1 MNMAKIR
8 VRFGR
13 NEIEIDSRD
22 FYVDN
27 ETIGEVIENIRQC
40 MDDNTTENVITSLP
54 DAEVFEPEFS
64 QGQGVTSDALTEKLR
79 LIANESFFDQ
89 PRTVGEVVGS
99 LLEHGWHASALD
111 VSVALTKMAFSKE
124 LLKNSHDDRSYYFAK
139 TAMVNE

>member
-1 MNMAKIR
+1 MAKIR
-8 VRFGR
+8 VRFGK

-27 ETIGEVIENIRQC
+27 ETVGEVIENIKQC
-40 MDDNTTENVITSLP
+40 MGESENQNPITSLP

-64 QGQGVTSDALTEKLR
+64 QGQSITSDLLTEKLNI
-79 LIANESFFDQ
+79 LAGESFFDQ

-99 LLEHGWHASALD
+99 LMEHGWHASALD

>member
-1 MNMAKIR
+1 MAKIR

-40 MDDNTTENVITSLP
+40 MGDAMNESPITALP

-64 QGQGVTSDALTEKLR
+64 QGQSVTSDVLTEKLR
-79 LIANESFFDQ
+79 IIANESFFDQ

-99 LLEHGWHASALD
+99 LMEHGWHASALD
-111 VSVALTKMAFSKE
+111 VSVALTKMAFGKE
-124 LLKNSHDDRSYYFAK
+124 LLKNLRDDRSYYFAK
-139 TAMVNE
+139 TAMVME

>member
-1 MNMAKIR
+1 MAKIR

-40 MDDNTTENVITSLP
+40 MGDAMNESPITALP

-64 QGQGVTSDALTEKLR
+64 QGQGVTSDVLTEKLR
-79 LIANESFFDQ
+79 IIANESFFDK

-99 LLEHGWHASALD
+99 LMEHGWHASALD
-111 VSVALTKMAFSKE
+111 VSVALTKMAFGKE

-139 TAMVNE
+139 TAMVME

>member
-1 MNMAKIR
+1 MAKIR
-8 VRFGR
+8 VRFGK

-27 ETIGEVIENIRQC
+27 ETVGEVIENIRQC
-40 MDDNTTENVITSLP
+40 MGETENQNPITSLP
-54 DAEVFEPEFS
+54 DAEIFEPEFS
-64 QGQGVTSDALTEKLR
+64 QGQGVTPDLLTEKLQI
-79 LIANESFFDQ
+79 LEGESFFNQ

-99 LLEHGWHASALD
+99 LMEHGWHASALD

-139 TAMVNE
+139 TALVNE

>member
-1 MNMAKIR
+1 MAKIR

-40 MDDNTTENVITSLP
+40 MGDAMNEGPITSLP

-64 QGQGVTSDALTEKLR
+64 QGQSVTSDVLTEKLR
-79 LIANESFFDQ
+79 IIANESFFDQ

-99 LLEHGWHASALD
+99 LMEHGWHASALD
-111 VSVALTKMAFSKE
+111 VSVALTKMAFGKE
-124 LLKNSHDDRSYYFAK
+124 LLKNLRDDRSYYFAK
-139 TAMVNE
+139 TAMVNQ

>member
-1 MNMAKIR
+1 MAKIR

-27 ETIGEVIENIRQC
+27 ETVGEVIENIKQC
-40 MDDNTTENVITSLP
+40 MGETENQNPITSLP
-54 DAEVFEPEFS
+54 DAEIFEPEFS
-64 QGQGVTSDALTEKLR
+64 QGQDIASDVLTEKLR
-79 LIANESFFDQ
+79 IISNESFFDQ

-99 LLEHGWHASALD
+99 LMEHGWHASALD

>member
-1 MNMAKIR
+1 MAKIR

-27 ETIGEVIENIRQC
+27 ETVGEVIENIRQC
-40 MDDNTTENVITSLP
+40 MGESENQNPITSLP
-54 DAEVFEPEFS
+54 DAEIFEPEFS
-64 QGQGVTSDALTEKLR
+64 QGQGITSDLLTEKLQI
-79 LIANESFFDQ
+79 LAGESFFDQ

-99 LLEHGWHASALD
+99 LMEHGWHASALD

>member
-1 MNMAKIR
+1 MAKIR

-27 ETIGEVIENIRQC
+27 ETVGEVIENIRQC
-40 MDDNTTENVITSLP
+40 MAKSENQNPITSLP
-54 DAEVFEPEFS
+54 DAEIFEPEFS
-64 QGQGVTSDALTEKLR
+64 QGQGITSDLLTEKLHI
-79 LIANESFFDQ
+79 LAGESFFDQ

-99 LLEHGWHASALD
+99 LMEHGWHASALD
-111 VSVALTKMAFSKE
+111 VSVALTKMAFSKD

>member
-1 MNMAKIR
+1 MAKIR

-40 MDDNTTENVITSLP
+40 MGDTTNDGPITSLP

-64 QGQGVTSDALTEKLR
+64 QGHGITSDVLTEKLR
-79 LIANESFFDQ
+79 IIANESFFDQ
-89 PRTVGEVVGS
+89 PRTVGAVS
-99 LLEHGWHASALD
+99 YTHLTLPTILL
-111 VSVALTKMAFSKE
+111 V
-124 LLKNSHDDRSYYFAK
+124 
-139 TAMVNE
+139 

>member
-1 MNMAKIR
+1 MAKIR

-27 ETIGEVIENIRQC
+27 ETVGEVIENIRQC
-40 MDDNTTENVITSLP
+40 MGETENQNPITSLP
-54 DAEVFEPEFS
+54 DAEIFEPEFS
-64 QGQGVTSDALTEKLR
+64 QGQGITSDLLTEKLQI
-79 LIANESFFDQ
+79 LAGESFFDQ

-99 LLEHGWHASALD
+99 LMEHGWHASALD

-139 TAMVNE
+139 TALVNE

>member
-1 MNMAKIR
+1 MAKIR

-40 MDDNTTENVITSLP
+40 MGDAMNEGPITSLP

-64 QGQGVTSDALTEKLR
+64 QGQSITSDVLTEKLR
-79 LIANESFFDQ
+79 IIANESFFDQ

-99 LLEHGWHASALD
+99 LMEHGWHASALD

-139 TAMVNE
+139 TAMVME

>member
-1 MNMAKIR
+1 MAKIR

-40 MDDNTTENVITSLP
+40 MGDAMNESPITALP

-64 QGQGVTSDALTEKLR
+64 QCQGVTSDVLTEKLR
-79 LIANESFFDQ
+79 IIANESFFDQ

-99 LLEHGWHASALD
+99 LMEHGWHASALD

-139 TAMVNE
+139 TAMVME

>member
-1 MNMAKIR
+1 MAKIR

-40 MDDNTTENVITSLP
+40 MGDAMNESPITSLP

-64 QGQGVTSDALTEKLR
+64 QGQGITSDVLTEKLR
-79 LIANESFFDQ
+79 IIANESFFDQ

-99 LLEHGWHASALD
+99 LMEHGWHASALD
-111 VSVALTKMAFSKE
+111 VSLALTKMAFGKE

-139 TAMVNE
+139 TAMVME

>member
-1 MNMAKIR
+1 MAKIR

-27 ETIGEVIENIRQC
+27 ETVGEVIENIRQC
-40 MDDNTTENVITSLP
+40 MGESENHNPITSLP

-64 QGQGVTSDALTEKLR
+64 QGQSITSDLLTEKLNI
-79 LIANESFFDQ
+79 LAGESFFDQ

-99 LLEHGWHASALD
+99 LMEHGWHASALD

>member
-1 MNMAKIR
+1 MAKIR
-8 VRFGR
+8 VRFGK

-27 ETIGEVIENIRQC
+27 ETVGEVIENIKQC
-40 MDDNTTENVITSLP
+40 MGESENQNPITSLP
-54 DAEVFEPEFS
+54 DAEIFEPEFS
-64 QGQGVTSDALTEKLR
+64 QGQGVTSDLLTEKLHI
-79 LIANESFFDQ
+79 LAGESFFDQ

-99 LLEHGWHASALD
+99 LMEHGWHASALD

-139 TAMVNE
+139 TAMINE

>member
-1 MNMAKIR
+1 MAKIR

-27 ETIGEVIENIRQC
+27 ETVGEVIENIRQC
-40 MDDNTTENVITSLP
+40 MGDSMNGNTITSLP

-64 QGQGVTSDALTEKLR
+64 QGQGVTSDILTEKLR
-79 LIANESFFDQ
+79 IIANESFFDQ

-99 LLEHGWHASALD
+99 LMEHGWHASALD

-139 TAMVNE
+139 TAMVME

>member
-1 MNMAKIR
+1 MAKIR

-27 ETIGEVIENIRQC
+27 ETVGEVIENIRQC
-40 MDDNTTENVITSLP
+40 MGETENQNPITSLP
-54 DAEVFEPEFS
+54 DAEIFEPEFS
-64 QGQGVTSDALTEKLR
+64 QGQGVTPDLLTEKLQI
-79 LIANESFFDQ
+79 LEGESFFNQ

-99 LLEHGWHASALD
+99 LMEHGWHASALD

-139 TAMVNE
+139 TAMINE

>member
-1 MNMAKIR
+1 MAKIR
-8 VRFGR
+8 VRFGK

-40 MDDNTTENVITSLP
+40 MGESENQNPITSLP
-54 DAEVFEPEFS
+54 DAEIFEPEFS
-64 QGQGVTSDALTEKLR
+64 QGQGITSDLLTEKLNI
-79 LIANESFFDQ
+79 LAGESFFDQ

-99 LLEHGWHASALD
+99 LMEHGWHASALD

>member
-1 MNMAKIR
+1 MAKIR

-27 ETIGEVIENIRQC
+27 ETVGEVIENIRQC
-40 MDDNTTENVITSLP
+40 MGESENQNPITSLP
-54 DAEVFEPEFS
+54 DAEIFEPEFS
-64 QGQGVTSDALTEKLR
+64 QGQGITSDLLTEKLNI
-79 LIANESFFDQ
+79 LAGESFFDQ

-99 LLEHGWHASALD
+99 LMEHGWHASALD

-139 TAMVNE
+139 TAMINE

>member
-1 MNMAKIR
+1 MAKIR

-40 MDDNTTENVITSLP
+40 MSDAMNESPITALP

-64 QGQGVTSDALTEKLR
+64 QGQGVTSDVLTEKLR
-79 LIANESFFDQ
+79 IIANESFFDQ

-99 LLEHGWHASALD
+99 LMEHGWHASALD

-139 TAMVNE
+139 TAMVIE

>member
-1 MNMAKIR
+1 MAKIR
-8 VRFGR
+8 VRFGK

-27 ETIGEVIENIRQC
+27 ETVGEVIENIRQC
-40 MDDNTTENVITSLP
+40 MGESENQNPITSLP

-64 QGQGVTSDALTEKLR
+64 QGQGITSDLLTEKLHI
-79 LIANESFFDQ
+79 LAGESFFNQ

-99 LLEHGWHASALD
+99 LMEHGWHASALD

>member
-1 MNMAKIR
+1 MAKIR

-40 MDDNTTENVITSLP
+40 MGDTTNDGPITSLP

-64 QGQGVTSDALTEKLR
+64 QGHGITSDVLT
-79 LIANESFFDQ
+79 
-89 PRTVGEVVGS
+89 
-99 LLEHGWHASALD
+99 
-111 VSVALTKMAFSKE
+111 
-124 LLKNSHDDRSYYFAK
+124 
-139 TAMVNE
+139 

>member
-1 MNMAKIR
+1 MAKIR
-8 VRFGR
+8 VRFGK

-27 ETIGEVIENIRQC
+27 ETVGEVIENIRQC
-40 MDDNTTENVITSLP
+40 MGESENQNPITSLP
-54 DAEVFEPEFS
+54 DAEIFEPEFS
-64 QGQGVTSDALTEKLR
+64 QGQGITSDLLTEKLNI
-79 LIANESFFDQ
+79 LAGESFFDQ

-99 LLEHGWHASALD
+99 LMEHGWHASALD

-139 TAMVNE
+139 TAMVNQ

>member
-1 MNMAKIR
+1 MAKIR
-8 VRFGR
+8 VRFGW

-40 MDDNTTENVITSLP
+40 MGDAMNESPITALP

-64 QGQGVTSDALTEKLR
+64 QGQGVTSDVLTEKLR
-79 LIANESFFDQ
+79 IIANESFFDQ

-99 LLEHGWHASALD
+99 LMEHGWHASALD

-139 TAMVNE
+139 TAMVME

>member
-1 MNMAKIR
+1 MAKIR

-27 ETIGEVIENIRQC
+27 ETVGEVIENIRQC
-40 MDDNTTENVITSLP
+40 MAESENPNPITSLP
-54 DAEVFEPEFS
+54 DAEIFEPEFS
-64 QGQGVTSDALTEKLR
+64 QGQDITSDLLTEKLHI
-79 LIANESFFDQ
+79 LADESFFDQ

-99 LLEHGWHASALD
+99 LMEHGWHASALD

-139 TAMVNE
+139 TAMINE

>member
-1 MNMAKIR
+1 MAKIR
-8 VRFGR
+8 VRFGK

-27 ETIGEVIENIRQC
+27 ETVGEVIENIRQC
-40 MDDNTTENVITSLP
+40 MGESENQNPITSLP
-54 DAEVFEPEFS
+54 DAEIFEPEFS
-64 QGQGVTSDALTEKLR
+64 QGQGITSDLLTEKLNI
-79 LIANESFFDQ
+79 LAGESFFDQ

-99 LLEHGWHASALD
+99 LMEHGWHASALD

>member
-1 MNMAKIR
+1 MAKIR

-40 MDDNTTENVITSLP
+40 MGDALNESPITALP

-64 QGQGVTSDALTEKLR
+64 QGQGVTSDVLTEKLR
-79 LIANESFFDQ
+79 IIANESFFDQ

-99 LLEHGWHASALD
+99 LMEHGWHASALD

-139 TAMVNE
+139 TAMVME

>member
-1 MNMAKIR
+1 MAKIR
-8 VRFGR
+8 VRFGK

-27 ETIGEVIENIRQC
+27 ETVGEVIENIRQC
-40 MDDNTTENVITSLP
+40 MGESENQNPITSLP

-64 QGQGVTSDALTEKLR
+64 QGQGITSDLLTEKLNI
-79 LIANESFFDQ
+79 LAGESFFDQ

-99 LLEHGWHASALD
+99 LMEHGWHASALD

>member
-1 MNMAKIR
+1 MAKIR
-8 VRFGR
+8 VRFGK

-40 MDDNTTENVITSLP
+40 MGDAMNESPITALP

-64 QGQGVTSDALTEKLR
+64 QGQSITSDVLTEKLR
-79 LIANESFFDQ
+79 IIANESFFDQ

-99 LLEHGWHASALD
+99 LMEHGWHASALD
-111 VSVALTKMAFSKE
+111 VSVALTKMAFGKE

-139 TAMVNE
+139 TAMVME

>member
-1 MNMAKIR
+1 MAKIR
-8 VRFGR
+8 VRFGK

-27 ETIGEVIENIRQC
+27 ETVGEVIENIRQC
-40 MDDNTTENVITSLP
+40 MGQNENQNPITSLP

-64 QGQGVTSDALTEKLR
+64 QGQGITSDLLTEKLNI
-79 LIANESFFDQ
+79 LAGESFFDQ

-99 LLEHGWHASALD
+99 LMEHGWHASALD

>member
-1 MNMAKIR
+1 MAKIR

-27 ETIGEVIENIRQC
+27 ETVGEVIENIRQC
-40 MDDNTTENVITSLP
+40 MGESENQNPITSLP
-54 DAEVFEPEFS
+54 DAEIFEPEFS
-64 QGQGVTSDALTEKLR
+64 QGQGITSDLLTEKLHI
-79 LIANESFFDQ
+79 LAGESFFDQ

-99 LLEHGWHASALD
+99 LMEHGWHANALD

>member
-1 MNMAKIR
+1 MAKIR

-40 MDDNTTENVITSLP
+40 MGDAMNESPITALP

-64 QGQGVTSDALTEKLR
+64 QGQGVTSDVLTEKLR
-79 LIANESFFDQ
+79 IIANESFFDQ

-99 LLEHGWHASALD
+99 LMEHGWHASALD

-139 TAMVNE
+139 TAMVME

>member
-1 MNMAKIR
+1 MAKIR

-27 ETIGEVIENIRQC
+27 ETIGEVIENIREC
-40 MDDNTTENVITSLP
+40 MGDAMNESPITALP

-64 QGQGVTSDALTEKLR
+64 QGQGVTSDVLTEKLR
-79 LIANESFFDQ
+79 IIANESFFDQ
-89 PRTVGEVVGS
+89 PRTVGEVVGI
-99 LLEHGWHASALD
+99 LMEHGWHASALD
-111 VSVALTKMAFSKE
+111 VSVALTKMAFGKE

-139 TAMVNE
+139 TAMVME

>member
-1 MNMAKIR
+1 MAKIR
-8 VRFGR
+8 VRFGK

-27 ETIGEVIENIRQC
+27 ETVGEVIENIRQC
-40 MDDNTTENVITSLP
+40 MGESENQNPITSLP
-54 DAEVFEPEFS
+54 DAEIFEPEFS
-64 QGQGVTSDALTEKLR
+64 QGQCITSDLLTEKLHI
-79 LIANESFFDQ
+79 LAGESFFDQ

-99 LLEHGWHASALD
+99 LMEHGWHASALD